1 MLCINVNCGYCF
13 ISKHH
18 DNHINSDLLTVSFL
32 FLRVTLIK
40 FIHCTL
46 TITSL
51 NKHSFS
57 PKDVCD
63 PGWSFYDGSCYLTSQ
78 KCETWSKASKICR
91 AIGSNLASIESQEE
105 NVYVQHRHNGDRAW
119 IGLNDI
125 TNEGLFT
132 WVDGSPSK
140 FRFWAPNQP
149 NNYRGED
156 CVYTLG
162 VQHGYKWNDVNCSAC
177 HQYTC
182 EKGNIA
188 F

>member
-1 MLCINVNCGYCF
+1 MAP
-13 ISKHH
+13 
-18 DNHINSDLLTVSFL
+18 FL
-32 FLRVTLIK
+32 FLESDLN
-40 FIHCTL
+40 L
-46 TITSL
+46 LYSL
-51 NKHSFS
+51 YFNQHEFEQSFS

-78 KCETWSKASKICR
+78 KCETWSKASQICR
-91 AIGSNLASIESQEE
+91 ATGSNLASIKSQEE
-105 NVYVQHRHNGDRAW
+105 NVYVQHRHNGDKAW

-125 TNEGLFT
+125 TSEGLFT

-140 FRFWAPNQP
+140 FRFWAQNQP

-162 VQHGYKWNDVNCSAC
+162 VRRGYKWNDVNCSAC

-182 EKGNIA
+182 QKGSIA